1 MTDPIVHDAFK
12 CAICVIVG
20 WLLRE
25 YLPQV
30 VMPHTVSELR
40 RKEDGNAKRTG

>member
-1 MTDPIVHDAFK
+1 MSDPWIHDAFK
-12 CAICVIVG
+12 AAIFVIVG

-40 RKEDGNAKRTG
+40 RKEDKNGV